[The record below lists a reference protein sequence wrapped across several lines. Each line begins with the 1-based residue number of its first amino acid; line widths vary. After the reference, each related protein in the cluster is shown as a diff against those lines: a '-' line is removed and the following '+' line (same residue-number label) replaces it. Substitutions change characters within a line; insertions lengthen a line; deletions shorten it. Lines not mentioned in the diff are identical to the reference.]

1 MKKLE
6 DFQCEK
12 VEVKNVS
19 GGQAKADAYTFCA
32 VKGQKLNDYDGM
44 DPNT

>member
-12 VEVKNVS
+12 VEVKTIY
-19 GGQAKADAYTFCA
+19 GGQNPVEECPDTLTLQ
-32 VKGQKLNDYDGM
+32 KGQDGKNDGPDC
-44 DPNT
+44 D

>member
-12 VEVKNVS
+12 VEVKHVN
-19 GGQAKADAYTFCA
+19 GGYAPKDAYTFCK
-32 VKGQKLNDYDGM
+32 VSSDWNEFDGM
-44 DPNT
+44 DPNS

>member
-12 VEVKNVS
+12 VEIKTVY
-19 GGQAKADAYTFCA
+19 GGQMEAECPDTLTLQ
-32 VKGQKLNDYDGM
+32 KGHDGKS
-44 DPNT
+44 DGPDCE